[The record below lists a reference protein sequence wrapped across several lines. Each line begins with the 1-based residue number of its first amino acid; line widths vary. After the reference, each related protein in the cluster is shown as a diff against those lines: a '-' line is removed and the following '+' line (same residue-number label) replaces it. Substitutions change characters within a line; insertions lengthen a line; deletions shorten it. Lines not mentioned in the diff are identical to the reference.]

1 MRFPLLLLS
10 LLFLSSFQ
18 LSAQTSTMR
27 GSTSIN
33 DVIVFD
39 KYEYDFGSV
48 PEGTVI
54 DRTFTLTNKSN
65 ADLYILDVETSCGC
79 TVPDYTLEAIAAGQS
94 DKIQVKFDTNTKVGM
109 QVKTITVKTSAG
121 TKTLKLKGMVYP
133 KDRNY

>member
-1 MRFPLLLLS
+1 MRFPLLFLL
-10 LLFLSSFQ
+10 LLISTYQ
-18 LSAQTSTMR
+18 LSAQNPTMQE
-27 GSTSIN
+27 SSSIY

-48 PEGTVI
+48 PEGTII

-65 ADLYILDVETSCGC
+65 VDLYILDVETSCGC

-94 DKIQVKFDTNTKVGM
+94 DKIQVRFDTNTKVGM